1 MGIAPWYRPAGYF
14 TFCVTD
20 WAKAYNGLRTHQN
33 LMSKELLI
41 QCPDGQ
47 MKTVPLAGER
57 LSIGRSSA
65 AELSFPEDA
74 GLSRQHFAFEN
85 EGGDWTV
92 QDLGSK
98 NGTFVNNIPLKARLI
113 LKPGDRITAGH
124 LVIVY
129 SPDEASASSGVV
141 LFEGGDTASPSTST
155 VVTSL
160 EGAKTMAFERG
171 GAKASA
177 ALQALIRA
185 GQVLSENRPIDELFP
200 VILELAIQAVNAQRG
215 VLMILEGDSLVPKA
229 HKGDGFRISTAVRD
243 QVIREKTSILVRDA
257 QLDDAFKGRMSIVEQ
272 KVHTM
277 MAAPLEAKERIIGLI
292 YVDSPFVLREFT
304 KEDLSLLAVM
314 ANTAAIRIE
323 NARLAEVEAAERI
336 MQRDLSQAAEIQG
349 RMLPDK
355 APQVPGVEL
364 AGFNVACR
372 TVGGDYYDF
381 FPYANGQVG
390 LTLGD
395 VSGKGMPASLMMMA
409 LHARVQVLAE
419 DPGNLGPFMMRLNKA
434 TCYKCPSNR
443 FITFFFCVLDPKTG
457 DLAYANAGHNPP
469 ILVRANGQAEM
480 LEGGGPVLGILSIAP
495 YSEMHNHL
503 EPGDM
508 LVLYSDG
515 VTEAVNPA
523 YEEFD
528 EPRFIEVLQANRR
541 EPAAKIVE
549 AVTKAL
555 AAFSAGAPQ
564 ADDITMLVARRL

>member
-1 MGIAPWYRPAGYF
+1 MP
-14 TFCVTD
+14 
-20 WAKAYNGLRTHQN
+20 
-33 LMSKELLI
+33 KELLI

-47 MKTVPLAGER
+47 MKTVPLTGER
-57 LSIGRSSA
+57 ISIGRSSA

-85 EGGDWTV
+85 EGEDWMV

-124 LVIVY
+124 LVIVF
-129 SPDEASASSGVV
+129 SPEAAAANAGVV
-141 LFEGGDTASPSTST
+141 VFEGGDSSSPSTST

-160 EGAKTMAFERG
+160 EGAKTMAFEKG
-171 GAKASA
+171 GARASA
-177 ALQALIRA
+177 SLQALIDA
-185 GQVLSENRPIDELFP
+185 GQELSENRPLSELFP
-200 VILELAIQAVNAQRG
+200 VILDLAIRAVNAQRG
-215 VLMILEGDSLVPKA
+215 VLLILEGDALVPKA

-243 QVIREKTSILVRDA
+243 RVINDKSSILVRDA

-277 MAAPLEAKERIIGLI
+277 MAAPLQAKERIIGLI
-292 YVDSPFVLREFT
+292 YLDSPFILREFT
-304 KEDLSLLAVM
+304 KDDLSLLTVM
-314 ANTAAIRIE
+314 ANVAAIRIE

-336 MQRDLSQAAEIQG
+336 MQRDLSQAADIQG
-349 RMLPDK
+349 RMLPGK
-355 APQVPGVEL
+355 APDVPGTEL
-364 AGFNVACR
+364 AGFNLACR

-381 FPYANGQVG
+381 FPYANGKVG

-395 VSGKGMPASLMMMA
+395 VSGKGLPASLMMMA

-419 DPGNLGPFMMRLNKA
+419 DPGDLGAFMVRLNKA
-434 TCYKCPSNR
+434 TCAKCPSNR
-443 FITFFFCVLDPKTG
+443 FITFFFCVLDPATG

-469 ILVRANGQAEM
+469 ILVRANGDAEM

-495 YSEMHNHL
+495 YSEMHAKL

-515 VTEAVNPA
+515 VTEANNAA
-523 YEEFD
+523 YDEFD
-528 EPRFIEVLQANRR
+528 EERFIEVLKANRH

-555 AAFSAGAPQ
+555 NEFCAGAPQ
-564 ADDITMLVARRL
+564 ADDITLVVAKRQ